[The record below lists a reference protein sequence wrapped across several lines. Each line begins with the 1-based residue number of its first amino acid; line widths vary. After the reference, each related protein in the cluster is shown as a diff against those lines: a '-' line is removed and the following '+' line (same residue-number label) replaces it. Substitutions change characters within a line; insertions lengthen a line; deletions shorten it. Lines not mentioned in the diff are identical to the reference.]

1 MSLRERDNVAVHNYL
16 KQEKSSQL
24 SKSVNVIDL
33 MSKVEFE
40 KKREKMNTI
49 LITTA
54 SLFALAFFAFIIILI

>member
-33 MSKVEFE
+33 MNKVEFE

>member
-54 SLFALAFFAFIIILI
+54 SLSVLAFFAFIIILI

>member
-54 SLFALAFFAFIIILI
+54 SLSALAFFAFIIILI